1 MKIDDINSSLVVSY
15 PAKADVDNNTIFDG
29 KYQISLQYDSN
40 RHSIST
46 K

>member
-29 KYQISLQYDSN
+29 KYQINVQCNLDRY
-40 RHSIST
+40 SISM

>member
-29 KYQISLQYDSN
+29 KYQMNLQYTLDRYN
-40 RHSIST
+40 ICV

>member
-1 MKIDDINSSLVVSY
+1 MKIDDINSSPVISY

-29 KYQISLQYDSN
+29 KYQMNLQYNLDRYN
-40 RHSIST
+40 ISV